1 MISKFC
7 ESYDIYWKTPLKT
20 QNPVHGGFSFKEDN
34 NRKRKSQNYVIKFGK
49 HKNKENDEKTGWF
62 CSRIVQGHIT

>member
-1 MISKFC
+1 M
-7 ESYDIYWKTPLKT
+7 Y
-20 QNPVHGGFSFKEDN
+20 GGFSFKEDN